1 MTRFTARRVTVGAA
15 ALVAV
20 SACRGSAAPGPRHRE
35 VAIEELTFV
44 PARLEVSPGDTI
56 TWTNRDVVP
65 HTVTGVEG
73 RWDSSLLA
81 SGESFTLVVS
91 DDSPGEYR
99 CEYHPL
105 MTGSLVA
112 R

>member
-1 MTRFTARRVTVGAA
+1 MGAA

-20 SACRGSAAPGPRHRE
+20 SACRGSATPGPRHRE
-35 VAIEELTFV
+35 VAIEELTFA
-44 PARLEVSPGDTI
+44 PARLEVSPGDTV
-56 TWTNRDVVP
+56 TWANRDIVP

-73 RWDSSLLA
+73 RWDSRLLA
-81 SGESFTLVVS
+81 SGESFTLVVR

-105 MTGSLVA
+105 MTGILVA